1 MNLFDYLIV
10 AAFFGGLVWMG
21 ARFKR
26 HRASADYFLGGKTFG
41 WFPLCLSSM
50 AAQLSIVSFISA
62 PAFVGLRRG
71 GGMQWLTFEFAVPLA
86 VIVLI
91 GMIAPVLYRANI
103 VSVYAYVERRFS
115 PASRTLLASIFL
127 VSRSFGAAVVIYALC
142 LMLSSVI
149 GSPFWPTM
157 VVISAVAILYAVKG
171 GMKAIVY
178 SDAAMMIIKFCGILA
193 ILGTGL
199 YFVGGWSGFAAHLD
213 HSRLRVVDFHNTG
226 FNGQEYGFW
235 PMVVGGLFLYCSYY
249 GADQLQA
256 QRLLSARDEVTV
268 RKYLFFNGMFRF
280 PVTLSYCF
288 GGLVIGALVASD
300 PAFAAKIP
308 AGKPDLMIPFYIV
321 TYLPHGVVGL
331 LVVAMIAAAMSQFSS
346 SLNSLSAVAME
357 DVVGRWWK
365 VPAEK
370 YVFWSKVLVL
380 GWGLYAMV
388 LTFWVGR
395 VAATVIEALN
405 KFNSLFY
412 GPIIGMFLLGI
423 TNRRV
428 TARAANVG
436 LVAGVIVNVTLWID
450 YKNVFWF
457 WWNAIGGSTTLALG
471 LLLSLIPSRA
481 SRPDGEPEV
490 VSTNFLTKETA
501 ILIGYFIAVVGFC
514 IALPSLFPAGKS

>member
-1 MNLFDYLIV
+1 MNLFDYAIV
-10 AAFFGGLVWMG
+10 AGFFGALIWLGS
-21 ARFKR
+21 RFKR
-26 HRASADYFLGGKTFG
+26 HHAKADYFLGGNVFG

-71 GGMQWLTFEFAVPLA
+71 GGLQWLTFEFGVPIA

-91 GMIAPVLYRANI
+91 GMIAPVLYRAKI
-103 VSVYAYVERRFS
+103 VSVYAYAERRFNGT
-115 PASRTLLASIFL
+115 SRTLLASIFL
-127 VSRSFGAAVVIYALC
+127 LSRSFGAAVVIYALC

-157 VVISAVAILYAVKG
+157 GVISAVAILYAVKG

-178 SDAAMMIIKFCGILA
+178 SDAAMMIIKICGILA
-193 ILGTGL
+193 ILGTGF
-199 YFVGGWSGFAAHLD
+199 YFVGGWAGFTQHLD
-213 HSRLRVVDFHNTG
+213 RGRLTVVDFGNTG
-226 FNGQEYGFW
+226 FHGREYGFW

-256 QRLLSARDEVTV
+256 QRLLSARDEATV
-268 RKYLFFNGMFRF
+268 RKYLFFNGLFRF
-280 PVTLSYCF
+280 PVTLTYCI
-288 GGLVIGALVASD
+288 GGLVIGALVSSN

-308 AGKPDLMIPFYIV
+308 VDKPDLMIPLYIV
-321 TYLPHGVVGL
+321 NFLPHGVVGL

-346 SLNSLSAVAME
+346 SLNSLSAVTME
-357 DVVGRWWK
+357 DVVGRRWK
-365 VPAEK
+365 IAPER
-370 YVFWSKVLVL
+370 YVFWSKLLVL

-405 KFNSLFY
+405 KVGSLFY

-436 LVAGVIVNVTLWID
+436 LIAGVAVNLTLWIG
-450 YKNVFWF
+450 YPNIFWF
-457 WWNAIGGSTTLALG
+457 WWNAIGGSTTLVVG
-471 LLLSLIPSRA
+471 VLLSLIPTRLPRA
-481 SRPDGEPEV
+481 AGEPELKSV
-490 VSTNFLTKETA
+490 YFPAKETVLLA
-501 ILIGYFIAVVGFC
+501 LYFIAMVAFC
-514 IALPSLFPAGKS
+514 LGLPHWFKP